1 MSTSEMDEVGQ
12 NQIAGVF
19 VGIFWAGDSGDSQKT
34 KVT

>member
-12 NQIAGVF
+12 NQITAVF
-19 VGIFWAGDSGDSQKT
+19 VGIFWAGDSQKT